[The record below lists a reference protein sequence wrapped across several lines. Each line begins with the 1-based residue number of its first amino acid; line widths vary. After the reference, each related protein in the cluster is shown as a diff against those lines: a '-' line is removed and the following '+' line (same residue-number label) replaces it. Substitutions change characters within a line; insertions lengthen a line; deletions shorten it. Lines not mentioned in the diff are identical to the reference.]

1 MALKNSHYRIIFYF
15 DQLSFCFFFRI
26 VGDLYN
32 TDKKFQELVGSPED
46 ASGPSCLTG
55 NPLQQKMLKR
65 CWEYLKPKELEKLL
79 DFSSK
84 KYEFENFLN
93 DNNVKNSEH
102 LTKFKHLI
110 EVRTAPVPSQH
121 FRVP

>member
-1 MALKNSHYRIIFYF
+1 M
-15 DQLSFCFFFRI
+15 
-26 VGDLYN
+26 YN
-32 TDKKFQELVGSPED
+32 TDKKFKQLVGRPED
-46 ASGPSCLTG
+46 ASGPSCLNG
-55 NPLQQKMLKR
+55 KPLQQKMLKR

-84 KYEFENFLN
+84 KYEFEIFFK
-93 DNNVKNSEH
+93 NNVDNSEEH